1 MREGGLEG
9 TQLLVGADL
18 GRSRGL
24 CGRWPIPTR
33 AVVFVRRIIQGKGL
47 WARTGSGGGVN
58 HKGGASGKVPFPHRF
73 TDEHVS
79 PDPGPG
85 RLAWSRLEV
94 GKLGQMGPPG
104 VFGPS

>member
-9 TQLLVGADL
+9 IQLLVGADL

-33 AVVFVRRIIQGKGL
+33 AMVLVRRINQGKGL
-47 WARTGSGGGVN
+47 WARMGSGGGVN

-73 TDEHVS
+73 TDEHVLS
-79 PDPGPG
+79 CEHGSW
-85 RLAWSRLEV
+85 LAWSRLEV